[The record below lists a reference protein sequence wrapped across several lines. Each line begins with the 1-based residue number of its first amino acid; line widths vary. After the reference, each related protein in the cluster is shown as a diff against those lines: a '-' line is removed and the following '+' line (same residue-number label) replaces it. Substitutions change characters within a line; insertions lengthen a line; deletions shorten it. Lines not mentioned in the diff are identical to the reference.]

1 MRYHLLAA
9 LLLAGTAMPAEA
21 QRDRGTEQRIQKLE
35 QELRAVQRKVF
46 PAGNVEPE
54 IRPQVG
60 APLAGGI
67 PASTPVADMT
77 ARLDAMEAQLA
88 RITGQHE
95 ENSYKVRQLE
105 ESLNKFKGDAEFRL
119 AAIEQSRAGP
129 AEATEEPSAEATPSP
144 AAVRVRAE
152 APARGRAEA
161 PEPARAEAPAP
172 RKADLASATPAE
184 APAPAP
190 ADEAEEAYLDGFRM
204 WEGGKY
210 AEAAPV
216 LEGMAKKYPKHR
228 RASYAQ
234 NLAGRAYL
242 DDGKPATAAK
252 LFLGNYQAN
261 PKGDRAAD
269 SLYFLGQALAKLD
282 KDAEACKV
290 YDELEE
296 VYPNMRPWLKQ
307 RLPQA
312 RSEAGCA
319 D

>member
-67 PASTPVADMT
+67 PASTPVADLT

-119 AAIEQSRAGP
+119 AAIEQSRAGAAEP
-129 AEATEEPSAEATPSP
+129 AEEPSAEAAQPRAAAP
-144 AAVRVRAE
+144 AAVRAQ
-152 APARGRAEA
+152 APA
-161 PEPARAEAPAP
+161 PARAEAPAP
-172 RKADLASATPAE
+172 RKAQLAAAAPAPE
-184 APAPAP
+184 APAPAAEATAP
-190 ADEAEEAYLDGFRM
+190 VDEAEDAYLDGFRM

-252 LFLGNYQAN
+252 LFLANYQAN

-296 VYPNMRPWLKQ
+296 VYPDMRPWLKQ

-319 D
+319 S

>member
-46 PAGNVEPE
+46 PGGNVEPE
-54 IRPQVG
+54 IRQQVG
-60 APLAGGI
+60 APMAGGI
-67 PASTPVADMT
+67 PASTPVADLT

-105 ESLNKFKGDAEFRL
+105 ESLNKFKGDAEFRI
-119 AAIEQSRAGP
+119 AAIEQSRAAEP
-129 AEATEEPSAEATPSP
+129 AEEPSAEATPSP
-144 AAVRVRAE
+144 AA
-152 APARGRAEA
+152 APA
-161 PEPARAEAPAP
+161 PARAEAPAP
-172 RKADLASATPAE
+172 RKAELAVAEPAE
-184 APAPAP
+184 ATQRAETPQAAV
-190 ADEAEEAYLDGFRM
+190 DEAEEAYLDGFRM

-216 LEGMAKKYPKHR
+216 LEQMAKKFPKHR

-252 LFLGNYQAN
+252 LFLSNYQAN

-319 D
+319 S